1 MPADSKTARILMI
14 NTESGWRG
22 GENQVALLVNGL
34 HDFETITACQP
45 DSPLAKRLAESGKRT
60 EQIPMRGGFD
70 FGAARALRRII
81 RSESIALVHAHTSHA
96 HALGLLAC
104 WRTGVP
110 LLVTRRV
117 AFPVRGLFSGWK
129 YGKRVRRFVAIS
141 DEIAKLLAQARV
153 QPQRISVIRS
163 GIDFRRFDGAQAST
177 ARREFGLGDAV
188 VIGIVAQLTGEK
200 DHTTLLRA
208 FAQVARAEPKARLV
222 IVGSG
227 ACEADLKRQAQAL
240 GLDGVIFTGHR
251 DDIANLLGAFDVF
264 VLSSKHEGL
273 GTSIMDAMY
282 VGLPVVATRTGGIP
296 ELITPEHDGL
306 LEPVGDAGALAK
318 ALTRLCRD
326 ESLRKRLGRK
336 AGETARLRFS
346 HDVMVDG
353 YRKLY
358 RDVLAQRP

>member
-1 MPADSKTARILMI
+1 MQADKQPILMI
-14 NTESGWRG
+14 NTERGWRG

-34 HDFETITACQP
+34 TDFETFTACQP
-45 DSPLAKRLAESGKRT
+45 DSPLAKSLMESGKT
-60 EQIPMRGGFD
+60 IVQIPMRGGMD
-70 FGAARALRRII
+70 FGAARTLRRII
-81 RSESIALVHAHTSHA
+81 RSEGIALVHAHTSHA
-96 HALGLLAC
+96 HSLGLLAC
-104 WRTGVP
+104 WGTGVP
-110 LLVTRRV
+110 LVVTRRV

-141 DEIAKLLAQARV
+141 DEIAKLLAQAHV

-163 GIDFRRFDGAQAST
+163 GIDFRRFDEAQAGT
-177 ARREFGLGDAV
+177 ARRELGLGEAI
-188 VIGIVAQLTGEK
+188 VIGIVAQLTEEK
-200 DHTTLLRA
+200 DHATLLRA

-227 ACEADLKRQAQAL
+227 ACEAELKRQAHAL
-240 GLDGVIFTGHR
+240 DLNGVIFAGYR

-264 VLSSKHEGL
+264 VLSSRHEGL

-306 LEPVGDAGALAK
+306 LAPVGDAGALAE
-318 ALTRLCRD
+318 ALIHLCRD
-326 ESLRKRLGRK
+326 ESLRKSLGRK

-346 HDVMVDG
+346 HNVMIND
-353 YRKLY
+353 YHKLY
-358 RDVLAQRP
+358 RDILAERP